1 MPTLVETP
9 ASPSSIDVDDDA
21 FSPPPP
27 PQRRHQLDLQATG
40 EVAGPTARRRRDVWV
55 VAATTVGNALELYD
69 FALFGF
75 LAPELATKFFPP
87 KKHLNSALLETFLVF
102 GAAFLVRPLGG
113 LAMGAFSD
121 RHGRKRALQLSVV
134 AMSGATASIG
144 LLPTYAMVGSLA
156 TCLLVL
162 CRIIQGLSV
171 AGQLTGALIYLVES
185 APPGHEH
192 LFGSL
197 AFASGNAGTML
208 GGVAVA
214 FVQTRAGQDAFGGH
228 GWRYPFLLSAFL
240 GWGGYY
246 IQSYAEESPEYLA
259 VVEPAE
265 ADEAKP
271 RRSQLGLQHNGEVP
285 GRDEAVATV
294 DAVKRSGPK
303 VAALA
308 AACVLSP
315 AAFYAFFVFAPAFYP
330 LPQATLLATRCLLL
344 SVLVMPLAG
353 ATIDARRATHGDG
366 VAADAAVSAAVA
378 LGVASPVIFAGLAS
392 QNAHAAALGLALA
405 AVFHS
410 TFNAAL
416 AGWLVRAFDPRARG
430 AVLGFAWNVA
440 AALVGGTAPAF
451 AVLLIEVTGSD
462 VAPGFYISVLA
473 ALAVGGIRA
482 LKPPAAAED
491 EAFPAR
497 ARYMDAAAGDDSV
510 DV

>member
-1 MPTLVETP
+1 MPTLVP
-9 ASPSSIDVDDDA
+9 ASPSSIDVDDDDSDA
-21 FSPPPP
+21 PPSPPR
-27 PQRRHQLDLQATG
+27 RRHQLDLQSTG
-40 EVAGPTARRRRDVWV
+40 EIAAPTTRRDVWV
-55 VAATTVGNALELYD
+55 VAATTVGNALEWYD

-102 GAAFLVRPLGG
+102 GAAFLVRPVGG

-121 RHGRKRALQLSVV
+121 KHGRKRALQLSVI

-144 LLPTYAMVGSLA
+144 LLPTYAMAGSLA

-162 CRIIQGLSV
+162 CRLVQGLSV
-171 AGQLTGALIYLVES
+171 AGQLTGALVYLVES
-185 APPGHEH
+185 APRGHEH

-214 FVQTRAGQDAFGGH
+214 FVQTRAGQDAFAGH
-228 GWRYPFLLSAFL
+228 GWRYPFLLSALL

-246 IQSYAEESPEYLA
+246 VQSYAEESPEYHA
-259 VVEPAE
+259 VVEGPAAAE
-265 ADEAKP
+265 ENDDDRP
-271 RRSQLGLQHNGEVP
+271 RRSQLELQQTGEVR
-285 GRDEAVATV
+285 GRDEAVAAV
-294 DAVKRSGPK
+294 VAVKRSGPK

-308 AACVLSP
+308 AACILSP

-344 SVLVMPLAG
+344 SVLAMPLAG
-353 ATIDARRATHGDG
+353 AAIDARRATHGDDG
-366 VAADAAVSAAVA
+366 VAADAAAAAALA
-378 LGVASPVIFAGLAS
+378 LGVASPAIFACLAS
-392 QNAHAAALGLALA
+392 KNAHAAALGLTVA
-405 AVFHS
+405 AFVHS
-410 TFNAAL
+410 AFNAAL

-430 AVLGFAWNVA
+430 AVLGLAWNVA

-473 ALAVGGIRA
+473 MLAVGGIRA
-482 LKPPAAAED
+482 LPRAPPAASE
-491 EAFPAR
+491 PVT
-497 ARYMDAAAGDDSV
+497 ARYTDAAPSSV
-510 DV
+510 VV

>member
-1 MPTLVETP
+1 MPTLINTP
-9 ASPSSIDVDDDA
+9 ASPSSIDVDDDDSDA
-21 FSPPPP
+21 PPSPPR
-27 PQRRHQLDLQATG
+27 RRHQLDLQSTG
-40 EVAGPTARRRRDVWV
+40 EIAAPTTRRDVWV
-55 VAATTVGNALELYD
+55 VAATTVGNALEWYD

-102 GAAFLVRPLGG
+102 GAAFLVRPIGG

-134 AMSGATASIG
+134 AMSGATAAIG
-144 LLPTYAMVGSLA
+144 LLPTYAMAGSLA

-162 CRIIQGLSV
+162 CRLVQGLSV
-171 AGQLTGALIYLVES
+171 AGQLTGALVYLVES
-185 APPGHEH
+185 APRGHEH

-214 FVQTRAGQDAFGGH
+214 FVQTRAGQDAFAGH

-246 IQSYAEESPEYLA
+246 VQSYAEESPEYLA
-259 VVEPAE
+259 VVHGETE
-265 ADEAKP
+265 GDDDGP
-271 RRSQLGLQHNGEVP
+271 RRSQLELQQTGEVR
-285 GRDEAVATV
+285 GRDEAVDAI

-308 AACVLSP
+308 AACILSP

-330 LPQATLLATRCLLL
+330 LPQATVLATRCLLL
-344 SVLVMPLAG
+344 SVLALPLAG
-353 ATIDARRATHGDG
+353 AAIDARRATHGDDG
-366 VAADAAVSAAVA
+366 VAADAAAAAALA
-378 LGVASPVIFAGLAS
+378 LGVASPAIFACLAS
-392 QNAHAAALGLALA
+392 KNAHAAALGLTVA
-405 AVFHS
+405 AFVHS
-410 TFNAAL
+410 AFNAAL

-430 AVLGFAWNVA
+430 AVLGLAWNVA

-473 ALAVGGIRA
+473 MLAVGGIRA
-482 LKPPAAAED
+482 LPRAPPTASE
-491 EAFPAR
+491 PVT
-497 ARYMDAAAGDDSV
+497 ARYTDATPSSV
-510 DV
+510 VL